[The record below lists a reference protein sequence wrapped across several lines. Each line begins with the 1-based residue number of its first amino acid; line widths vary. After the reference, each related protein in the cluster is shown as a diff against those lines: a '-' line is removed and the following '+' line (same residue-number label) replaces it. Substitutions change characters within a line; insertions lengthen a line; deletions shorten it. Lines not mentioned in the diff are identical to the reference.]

1 MPAINENI
9 ILKSKK
15 YKIIIETNE
24 DISVPDQVF
33 LGLTDGSIKGPLTKL
48 PNIQALVSF
57 KNDNKK
63 QRYKISLSIT
73 DRLIKKYK
81 KIIMIIGKKLFT

>member
-1 MPAINENI
+1 M
-9 ILKSKK
+9 SD
-15 YKIIIETNE
+15 
-24 DISVPDQVF
+24 DISDPDHVF
-33 LGLTDGSIKGPLTKL
+33 FGLIDGTIKGPLIKL
-48 PNIQALVSF
+48 PKIQALVSF

-73 DRLIKKYK
+73 DRLIRKYK